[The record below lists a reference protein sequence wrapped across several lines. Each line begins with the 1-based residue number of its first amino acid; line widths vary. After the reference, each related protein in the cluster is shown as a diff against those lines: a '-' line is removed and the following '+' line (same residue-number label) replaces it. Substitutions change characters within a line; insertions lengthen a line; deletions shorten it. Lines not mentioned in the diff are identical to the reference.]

1 MISDIILQPDNRI
14 GSNYFYLL
22 RAIISN
28 FVVDADDQN
37 KLFLTCMI
45 YRLKWTVLF

>member
-1 MISDIILQPDNRI
+1 MISDIILQPENMI

-22 RAIISN
+22 KAIISN
-28 FVVDADDQN
+28 FVADANDQN

-45 YRLKWTVLF
+45 YRVKWLF